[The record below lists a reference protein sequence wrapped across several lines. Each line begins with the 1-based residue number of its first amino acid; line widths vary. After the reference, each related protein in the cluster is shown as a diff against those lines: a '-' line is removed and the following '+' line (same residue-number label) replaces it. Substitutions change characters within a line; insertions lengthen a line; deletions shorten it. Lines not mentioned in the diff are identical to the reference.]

1 MRCARRG
8 GLEGLANDFG
18 DIVIANLPRRSGT
31 RFVEKAIHAQ
41 LREPPPPF
49 AHRVGGRADAK
60 ADVSVFRAFS
70 RKQDDTRPLR
80 QPLRCLP
87 ARSQT
92 LKLYNSCAEI
102 ADDRDGGGSI
112 MFRVAEMPPERRPN
126 AQAGD
131 SLADNQGAFAKAG

>member
-1 MRCARRG
+1 MSSA
-8 GLEGLANDFG
+8 D
-18 DIVIANLPRRSGT
+18 
-31 RFVEKAIHAQ
+31 AQ
-41 LREPPPPF
+41 LREPPPTF

-92 LKLYNSCAEI
+92 LKLSSFALPQI
-102 ADDRDGGGSI
+102 DRN
-112 MFRVAEMPPERRPN
+112 R
-126 AQAGD
+126 
-131 SLADNQGAFAKAG
+131 SLAHR